1 MRKVIYVS
9 GTRADFGLM
18 ASTLKL
24 ASEDRELDVSVC
36 VTGMHLDRA
45 YGETVNEIEAS
56 GVRVSARIPVSI
68 RETTGA
74 SMARAVGNE
83 LLGMVDLFE
92 REAPDI
98 VMVLGDR
105 GEMLAGAVAALHLN
119 IHVAHIHGGELSGTI
134 DEPVRHAISKL
145 SHFHFTSTEGSRD
158 RLIRMGEVPRNI
170 YVTGAPGL
178 DGLTSLAILSREELC
193 EGFGM
198 EPERPVALM
207 VLHPVVQEA
216 ASAGSQL
223 RAVMDSLLENSVQVM
238 ALRPNADAG
247 GRMILTELDSYSEE
261 QDVTVRTHLS
271 RPEYVS
277 WLTASDI
284 LIGNS
289 SSGIIEAATFGTPV
303 INIGSR
309 QNRRERN
316 LNVIDTTMDKS
327 GISEAISRAL
337 RGGRFKDENI
347 YGDGHSGE
355 RIVEL
360 LKTVPIDGS
369 VLEKC
374 NAY

>member
-24 ASEDRELDVSVC
+24 AARDPELDVSVC

-45 YGETVNEIEAS
+45 YGDTVKEVESS
-56 GVRVSARIPVSI
+56 GIRISARIPVSI
-68 RETTGA
+68 GETTGA
-74 SMARAVGNE
+74 SMARAVGRE

-98 VMVLGDR
+98 VMLLGDR
-105 GEMLAGAVAALHLN
+105 GEMLAGAIAALHLN

-145 SHFHFTSTEGSRD
+145 SHFHFTSTEGSRE
-158 RLIRMGEVPRNI
+158 RLIRMGEEPGNI

-178 DGLTSLAILSREELC
+178 DGQKELVTLNREELC
-193 EGFGM
+193 KGAGM
-198 EPERPVALM
+198 DSERPVAIL

-216 ASAGSQL
+216 DLAGVQL
-223 RAVMDSLLENSVQVM
+223 RAVMDALLKNSVQVM

-247 GRMILTELDSYSEE
+247 GQEISAALDSYSGKNG
-261 QDVTVRTHLS
+261 VTLRTHIG
-271 RPEYVS
+271 RPEFVS
-277 WLTASDI
+277 WLAASDI
-284 LIGNS
+284 MIGNS

-303 INIGSR
+303 INTGSR

-316 LNVIDTTMDKS
+316 LNVVDTALDKD
-327 GISEAISRAL
+327 AIASAIKSVLSR
-337 RGGRFKDENI
+337 GRFKEENI

-360 LKTVPIDGS
+360 LKTVSIDGS